1 MKPIAV
7 HFGAGALGR
16 GLVVPLLIESG
27 FDVIAIDSDEK
38 LLASIRERQGYDLL
52 LTDTRETQHIHLRDI
67 FHPADEKLTGWLQHA
82 SVITTSVRKENLHR
96 IVKQLKNVPPKTLI
110 CCENIEYSGRFFAE
124 LMQEGGVNP
133 DGWRLPDCMVDRICS
148 SCWPASTL
156 IEAESWGTVCI
167 QKLEGATTVQKFEQ
181 VENITLRFQEKRIL
195 VNTYADGISF
205 LGLAA
210 GKQYLYQAAESEE
223 IRLAMDDYMQLMKL
237 YLCQECHLDANYLEK
252 MAEKHRLR
260 LCNPHIKRSLES
272 VARNFLQK
280 VGPTERFI
288 YPLTVL
294 QQRGVDI
301 QPAISFLNVLINGWA
316 NAQSEPQLA
325 RQQALASLNVAEIV
339 ERLEQEEPAQIS

>member
-16 GLVVPLLIESG
+16 GLVVPFLVESG
-27 FDVIAIDSDEK
+27 FDVVAVDSDEK
-38 LLASIRERQGYDLL
+38 LLASIRESKGYDLL
-52 LTDTRETQHIHLRDI
+52 LTDSGETRHIHLQDI
-67 FHPADEKLTGWLQHA
+67 VHPADEELAGWLQKA
-82 SVITTSVRKENLHR
+82 SVITTSVRKENLHH

-124 LMQEGGVNP
+124 LMQENGIEP
-133 DGWRLPDCMVDRICS
+133 DGWYLPDCMVDRICS

-156 IEAESWGTVCI
+156 IEAESWGSVCV
-167 QKLEGATTVQKFEQ
+167 QKTPGATTVQKFEQ
-181 VENITLRFQEKRIL
+181 TENITLRFQEKRIL
-195 VNTYADGISF
+195 VNTCADGISF

-210 GKQYLYQAAESEE
+210 GKQYLYQAAESDE
-223 IRLAMDDYMQLMKL
+223 INQAMADYMQLMKL
-237 YLCQECHLDANYLEK
+237 YLRQECHLDENYLEK

-280 VGPTERFI
+280 IGPTERFI

-294 QQRGVDI
+294 MQRGVDI
-301 QPAISFLNVLINGWA
+301 QPAIPFLNTLINGWA
-316 NAQSEPQLA
+316 NMQPDPQQA
-325 RQQALASLNVAEIV
+325 RQQALQTINVAEITI
-339 ERLEQEEPAQIS
+339 RLESKGLAL